1 MPFYFYFFFFLR
13 LKQVHKEAEQAMEE
27 MTEQWRKEELAS
39 QKKYRKME
47 YELSSANSIIEELE
61 MTVCNLIFT
70 TNVLLGMIG

>member
-1 MPFYFYFFFFLR
+1 
-13 LKQVHKEAEQAMEE
+13 MEE